1 MLEEN
6 NFEIT
11 GQDSET
17 DIEKDV
23 LEEALQ
29 PLTEEEEQ
37 EPLENPYYKILE
49 RHRNKK
55 EIRRIALAMG
65 LSTLCI
71 SAISILWSFIYLFFS
86 VVVARLSLAQATNFL
101 QNPAIKQVLQIV
113 LSCSMFLIPF
123 SIAAKCLGVR
133 IDHVIKFEKAKKG
146 TFLPFLLIGIGFC
159 AFSNLAMNYAS
170 SIFDL
175 FGIRYEVN
183 SGESPKGIFGF
194 LLSFIATAIV
204 PALVEEFACRG
215 ILLGLLKK
223 YGKGFA
229 IITSAIVFGVMHSN
243 FQQIPFA
250 TLVGLI
256 LGYIYIKTESIW
268 VCVVVHF
275 VNNAISVIF
284 NYLPSSIG
292 SNVQN
297 LLYIVYLVAVML
309 AAIVGVL
316 LLSKNDEISYELENE
331 ADEVITNKQKYIW
344 FFTSWAIIV
353 FIAINTIQAF
363 AYFTL

>member
-1 MLEEN
+1 MLEDN
-6 NFEIT
+6 NFEIS
-11 GQDSET
+11 GQEPEN
-17 DIEKDV
+17 DIENDV
-23 LEEALQ
+23 FEEDLQ
-29 PLTEEEEQ
+29 PLTEEEKI
-37 EPLENPYYKILE
+37 EPPENPYYKILE
-49 RHRNKK
+49 KHRNKK

-86 VVVARLSLAQATNFL
+86 VVIARMSIAQATDFL

-133 IDHVIKFEKAKKG
+133 IDHTIQFEKAKKG

-159 AFSNLAMNYAS
+159 AFSNIAMNYAS

-175 FGIRYEVN
+175 FGIKYEVN
-183 SGESPKGIFGF
+183 LGDSPKGIFGF

-229 IITSAIVFGVMHSN
+229 IITSAIVFGIMHSN

-250 TLVGLI
+250 ILVGLI

-268 VCVVVHF
+268 VCVAVHF
-275 VNNAISVIF
+275 ANNAISVIF
-284 NYLPSSIG
+284 NYLPTSLSS
-292 SNVQN
+292 NLQN
-297 LLYIVYLVAVML
+297 LLYILYLAAAML
-309 AAIVGVL
+309 AAIIGVL
-316 LLSKNDEISYELENE
+316 LLSKNDEMSYELQEE
-331 ADEVITNKQKYIW
+331 TDDIITNKQKYTW

-353 FIAINTIQAF
+353 FIAINIIQAF
-363 AYFTL
+363 AYFKI